1 MFCSEAP
8 PELSGT
14 KRLSLSDKYRP
25 WLAALAVLVLTA
37 CSVEPQSNIDQY
49 DLVDVPAG
57 FPAQNFP
64 ADNAPTPDRVA
75 LGKRLFFDS
84 RMSNGNDVS
93 CATCHDPAKAFTD
106 GLPASLGTFGR
117 TGVRNAPSLANVGY
131 LPYLMREGGVPTLEM
146 QILVPI
152 QEHAE
157 FDLEAPALVARLTLD
172 SSLQQMSRTAYGR
185 ALDIWVI
192 TRAIASFE
200 RTLVSGRSRVDED
213 RLSDAERRGRQV
225 FLRSG
230 CVTCHGGPFYT
241 DHRFACNG
249 LLESYSDK
257 GRARLTN
264 KASDEAVFRVPS
276 LRNVGRTAP
285 YLHNGSIATLREVI
299 DRYSRGG
306 YQHPNKDTSIVP
318 LGLSA
323 LECSDLEAFLLALTD
338 DRFTT
343 NPRFR
348 P

>member
-1 MFCSEAP
+1 MNPSSSFAEH
-8 PELSGT
+8 
-14 KRLSLSDKYRP
+14 RR
-25 WLAALAVLVLTA
+25 WVLTA
-37 CSVEPQSNIDQY
+37 LVAVMFAGCSADPTAVADPEPLIDI
-49 DLVDVPAG
+49 PAG

-75 LGKRLFFDS
+75 LGKRLFFDN

-93 CATCHDPAKAFTD
+93 CATCHDPAKAFAD
-106 GLPASLGTFGR
+106 GLPASLGTLGR
-117 TGVRNAPSLANVGY
+117 TGLRNAPSLANVGY

-157 FDLEAPALVARLTLD
+157 FDLEAPALVARLALD

-230 CVTCHGGPFYT
+230 CGTCHGGPFYT

-285 YLHNGSIATLREVI
+285 YLHNGSVATLREVI
-299 DRYSRGG
+299 DRYNRGG
-306 YQHPNKDTSIVP
+306 YQHPNKDTAIVP

-323 LECSDLEAFLLALTD
+323 LECADLEAFLLALTD